1 MYLYCLRLVALS
13 GFLLI
18 HYKNGLILSV
28 HINIMIIIINLNRE
42 KVEMRKLNYFSI
54 ALLPLMLAACGGNF
68 GVQPVAK
75 PTPTAQTPSDSK
87 PSKPEDVPTPPPAGP
102 SVETTPV
109 NRPAVG
115 AAMRLLRRNI
125 ATSDKDGNDFPNS
138 KQAEEKLSFKEED
151 ILFLYG
157 SKKDQ
162 RQQLED
168 KIHQLNPNVQIRTS
182 KNENKKYGYKF
193 VDAGYV
199 YTKDGKDEIEWT
211 SNYKQSTNRFG
222 YDGFVYY
229 SGEHPSQSLPS
240 AGTVKYS
247 GNWQYMTDAIRHRT
261 GKAGDPSE
269 DLGYIVYYG
278 QNVGATSY
286 AATADDREGKH
297 PAEYTVN
304 FDQKTLNGKLI
315 KNQYVQKRD
324 DPKKPLTI
332 YDITAKLDGNR
343 FTGSAKVNTE
353 VKTNHADK
361 EYLFFHTDAD
371 QRLEGGFFGDNG
383 EELAGRFISNDN
395 SVFGVFAGKQ
405 KTDASGTNPA
415 MPSEKHTKILDS
427 LKISVDEA
435 SDNNARTFA
444 ISPMPDLGHP
454 DKLLVEGREIPL
466 VNQEQ
471 TIDLADGRKMTVR
484 ACCDFLTYVKLG
496 RIKTDRPASKPKAE
510 DKREDEESAGVG
522 NDEEGEDEIGDEE
535 GGAGDE
541 AVGDEGSE
549 EDEAAEN
556 EGGEEDEAEEPEE
569 ESPAEGGGGGSD
581 GISPAP
587 EAPKG
592 RDIDLFLKGIRT
604 AEADIPKT
612 GTAHYTGTW
621 EARIGKPIQWDN
633 QADKAA
639 KAEFTVDFGGKSIS
653 GTLTEKNGVQPAFYI
668 ENGKIEGNGFHA
680 TAHTRESGIDLSG
693 QGSTKPQIFK
703 ADNLL
708 VTGGFYGPQA
718 EELGGTIFNKDG
730 KSLDITEDTENEAEA
745 GVGEQLEPE
754 VKHQFGVVFGAKK
767 DDKEVEK

>member
-1 MYLYCLRLVALS
+1 
-13 GFLLI
+13 
-18 HYKNGLILSV
+18 
-28 HINIMIIIINLNRE
+28 
-42 KVEMRKLNYFSI
+42 MRKLNYFSI

-75 PTPTAQTPSDSK
+75 PTPIAQTPSDSK
-87 PSKPEDVPTPPPAGP
+87 PSKPEDVPTPPPAKP
-102 SVETTPV
+102 SIETTPV

-168 KIHQLNPNVQIRTS
+168 KIHQRNPTAGITTS
-182 KNENKKYGYKF
+182 EKENKKYGYKF
-193 VDAGYV
+193 VDVGYV
-199 YTKDGKDEIEWT
+199 YTKNGTDEIEWT
-211 SNYKQSTNRFG
+211 SNHKQFSNRFG

-240 AGTVKYS
+240 AGTVQYS

-269 DLGYIVYYG
+269 DLGYLTYYG

-286 AATADDREGKH
+286 AATADDREKH
-297 PAEYTVN
+297 PAEYTVDFYN
-304 FDQKTLNGKLI
+304 KTLNGKLI
-315 KNQYVQKRD
+315 KNQYVQNKSNPNE
-324 DPKKPLTI
+324 PKKPLTI
-332 YDITAKLDGNR
+332 YDITATLDGNR

-353 VKTNHADK
+353 LKTSHADK
-361 EYLFFHTDAD
+361 EHLFFHTDAD

-405 KTDASGTNPA
+405 KTNASGTNPA
-415 MPSEKHTKILDS
+415 MPSEKHTNILDS
-427 LKISVDEA
+427 RKISVDEA
-435 SDNNARTFA
+435 SDKNARPFA
-444 ISPMPDLGHP
+444 ISPMPDFGHP

-510 DKREDEESAGVG
+510 DKGKDEEDTGVG
-522 NDEEGEDEIGDEE
+522 NDEEGTEDEAAEGSEGGEDEIGDEG
-535 GGAGDE
+535 GGA
-541 AVGDEGSE
+541 

-556 EGGEEDEAEEPEE
+556 EGGEEDEAEEPEEPEE

-633 QADKAA
+633 HADKAA
-639 KAEFTVDFGGKSIS
+639 KAEFDVDFGKKSIS
-653 GTLTEKNGVQPAFYI
+653 GTLTEKNGVQPAFHI
-668 ENGKIEGNGFHA
+668 ENGKIEGNGFYA
-680 TAHTRESGIDLSG
+680 TARTRENGINLSG
-693 QGSTKPQIFK
+693 NGSTNPKTFQ
-703 ADNLL
+703 ASDLR
-708 VTGGFYGPQA
+708 VEGGFYGPQA
-718 EELGGTIFNKDG
+718 AELGGTIFNKDG
-730 KSLDITEDTENEAEA
+730 KSLDITENIENEVEIEADAEA
-745 GVGEQLEPE
+745 DAGEQLKPE
-754 VKHQFGVVFGAKK
+754 VKPQFGVVFGAKK
-767 DDKEVEK
+767 DMQEVEK

>member
-1 MYLYCLRLVALS
+1 MC
-13 GFLLI
+13 
-18 HYKNGLILSV
+18 KP
-28 HINIMIIIINLNRE
+28 
-42 KVEMRKLNYFSI
+42 NYGGI
-54 ALLPLMLAACGGNF
+54 VLLPLLLASCIGGNF
-68 GVQPVAK
+68 GVQPVVES
-75 PTPTAQTPSDSK
+75 TPTAYPVTFKSK
-87 PSKPEDVPTPPPAGP
+87 DVPTPPPAGS

-168 KIHQLNPNVQIRTS
+168 KIRQPNPTASITTS
-182 KNENKKYGYKF
+182 EKKNKKYDYKF

-371 QRLEGGFFGDNG
+371 QRLEGGFFGDKG

-405 KTDASGTNPA
+405 KTETANASDTNPA
-415 MPSEKHTKILDS
+415 LPSGKHTKILDS

-435 SDNNARTFA
+435 SGENPRPFEVST
-444 ISPMPDLGHP
+444 MPDFGHP

-466 VNQEQ
+466 VNKEQ
-471 TIDLADGRKMTVR
+471 TIELADGRKMTVR

-496 RIKTDRPASKPKAE
+496 RIKTERPAVQPKAQ
-510 DKREDEESAGVG
+510 DEEGDEEDTGV
-522 NDEEGEDEIGDEE
+522 DSVEEGEDEIDDE
-535 GGAGDE
+535 DE
-541 AVGDEGSE
+541 VSE
-549 EDEAAEN
+549 EDAEEIEEEADEVEEEEAEA
-556 EGGEEDEAEEPEE
+556 DEAEETEE
-569 ESPAEGGGGGSD
+569 ESPTEESGS
-581 GISPAP
+581 GSNAILPTP

-604 AEADIPKT
+604 AETDIPQT
-612 GTAHYTGTW
+612 GEAHYTGTW

-633 QADKAA
+633 HADKEAA
-639 KAEFTVDFGGKSIS
+639 KAEFTVDFGNKSIS
-653 GTLTEKNGVQPAFYI
+653 GTLREKNGVEPAFHI
-668 ENGKIEGNGFHA
+668 ENGKIEGNGFYA
-680 TAHTRESGIDLSG
+680 TAHTRDTGINLSG
-693 QGSTKPQIFK
+693 TGSTDPKTFK
-703 ADNLL
+703 ANDLR
-708 VTGGFYGPQA
+708 VEGGFYGPQA
-718 EELGGTIFNKDG
+718 EELGGIIFNNDG
-730 KSLDITEDTENEAEA
+730 KSLGITEGTENKVEAEAEA
-745 GVGEQLEPE
+745 GVVEQLEPDE
-754 VKHQFGVVFGAKK
+754 VKYQFGVVFGAKK
-767 DDKEVEK
+767 DNKEVEK

>member
-1 MYLYCLRLVALS
+1 MC
-13 GFLLI
+13 
-18 HYKNGLILSV
+18 KP
-28 HINIMIIIINLNRE
+28 
-42 KVEMRKLNYFSI
+42 NYGGI
-54 ALLPLMLAACGGNF
+54 VLLPLLLASCIGGNF
-68 GVQPVAK
+68 GVQPVVES
-75 PTPTAQTPSDSK
+75 TPTAYPVTFKSK
-87 PSKPEDVPTPPPAGP
+87 DVPTSPPAGP

-125 ATSDKDGNDFPNS
+125 ATSDKDGKDFPNS
-138 KQAEEKLSFKEED
+138 KQAEEKLSFKEGD
-151 ILFLYG
+151 VLFLYG

-286 AATADDREGKH
+286 AATADDREGEGKH
-297 PAEYTVN
+297 PAEYTVD

-315 KNQYVQKRD
+315 KNQYVQRKTD
-324 DPKKPLTI
+324 EKKPLTI

-405 KTDASGTNPA
+405 KTEAANAADTKPALPSG
-415 MPSEKHTKILDS
+415 KHTKILDS

-435 SDNNARTFA
+435 TDDHARKFA
-444 ISPMPDLGHP
+444 ISTMPDFGHP

-466 VNQEQ
+466 VSQEK
-471 TIDLADGRKMTVR
+471 IIELADGRKMTVR

-496 RIKTDRPASKPKAE
+496 RIKTERPAVQPKAQ
-510 DKREDEESAGVG
+510 DEEGDEEDTGV
-522 NDEEGEDEIGDEE
+522 DSVEEGEDEIDDE
-535 GGAGDE
+535 DE
-541 AVGDEGSE
+541 VSE
-549 EDEAAEN
+549 EDAEEIEEEADEVEEEEAEA
-556 EGGEEDEAEEPEE
+556 DEAEETEE
-569 ESPAEGGGGGSD
+569 ESPTEESGS
-581 GISPAP
+581 GSNAILPTP

-604 AEADIPKT
+604 AETDIPQT
-612 GTAHYTGTW
+612 GKAHYTGTW
-621 EARIGKPIQWDN
+621 EARIGEPIQWDN
-633 QADKAA
+633 HADKAA
-639 KAEFTVDFGGKSIS
+639 KAVFTVDFGEKSIS
-653 GTLTEKNGVQPAFYI
+653 GKLTEQNGVEPAFYI

-680 TAHTRESGIDLSG
+680 TAHTRESGINLSG
-693 QGSTKPQIFK
+693 TGSTKPQSFK
-703 ADNLL
+703 ASNLR
-708 VTGGFYGPQA
+708 VEGGFYGPQA
-718 EELGGTIFNKDG
+718 AELGGTIFNNDG
-730 KSLDITEDTENEAEA
+730 KSLGITENIENEVEVEVEA
-745 GVGEQLEPE
+745 DVGKQLEPDE
-754 VKHQFGVVFGAKK
+754 VKHKFGVVFGAKK
-767 DDKEVEK
+767 DMQEVEK

>member
-1 MYLYCLRLVALS
+1 MC
-13 GFLLI
+13 
-18 HYKNGLILSV
+18 KP
-28 HINIMIIIINLNRE
+28 
-42 KVEMRKLNYFSI
+42 NYGGI
-54 ALLPLMLAACGGNF
+54 VLLPLLLASCIGGNF

-222 YDGFVYY
+222 HDGFVYY

-240 AGTVKYS
+240 AGTVQYS

-269 DLGYIVYYG
+269 DLGYLTYYG

-286 AATADDREGKH
+286 AATADDREKH
-297 PAEYTVN
+297 PAEYTVD
-304 FDQKTLNGKLI
+304 FDNKTLNGKLI
-315 KNQYVQKRD
+315 KNQYVQNKNNPD
-324 DPKKPLTI
+324 EPKKPLTI
-332 YDITAKLDGNR
+332 YNITADLNGNR
-343 FTGSAKVNTE
+343 FTGSASVNPDLA
-353 VKTNHADK
+353 KSHAKK
-361 EYLFFHTDAD
+361 EHLFFHTDAD

-435 SDNNARTFA
+435 SDNNARQFA
-444 ISPMPDLGHP
+444 ISSMPDFGHP

-466 VNQEQ
+466 VSQEK

-484 ACCDFLTYVKLG
+484 ACCDFLTYVKFG
-496 RIKTDRPASKPKAE
+496 RIKTDRPASKPKAQDE
-510 DKREDEESAGVG
+510 EEDEEDSGIG
-522 NDEEGEDEIGDEE
+522 NGEEGEDEIGDEE
-535 GGAGDE
+535 NT
-541 AVGDEGSE
+541 
-549 EDEAAEN
+549 EDEAIGD
-556 EGGEEDEAEEPEE
+556 EGGEEDEVSEDGSDEDEEEIAEEEIEEEANEAEE
-569 ESPAEGGGGGSD
+569 ESPAEEGGGGSD
-581 GISPAP
+581 GILPAP

-633 QADKAA
+633 QADKTA
-639 KAEFTVDFGGKSIS
+639 KAKFTVDFGGKSIS
-653 GTLTEKNGVQPAFYI
+653 GTLTEQNGVQPAFHI
-668 ENGKIEGNGFHA
+668 ENGVIEGNGFHA
-680 TAHTRESGIDLSG
+680 TARTRDNGINLSG
-693 QGSTKPQIFK
+693 TGSTNPQSFK
-703 ADNLL
+703 ASNLL
-708 VTGGFYGPQA
+708 VEGGFYGPQA
-718 EELGGTIFNKDG
+718 EELGGTIFNNDG
-730 KSLDITEDTENEAEA
+730 KSLDITEDTENEAEVENEA
-745 GVGEQLEPE
+745 EADVGEQLKPE
-754 VKHQFGVVFGAKK
+754 AKPQFGVVFGAKK
-767 DDKEVEK
+767 DNKEVEK

>member
-1 MYLYCLRLVALS
+1 MC
-13 GFLLI
+13 
-18 HYKNGLILSV
+18 
-28 HINIMIIIINLNRE
+28 
-42 KVEMRKLNYFSI
+42 KLNYFSI

-87 PSKPEDVPTPPPAGP
+87 PSKPEDVPTPPPAKP
-102 SVETTPV
+102 SIETTPV

-115 AAMRLLRRNI
+115 AAMRLLRRNT
-125 ATSDKDGNDFPNS
+125 AFHREDGTVIPDS
-138 KQAEEKLSFKEED
+138 KQAEEQLSFKEED

-157 SKKDQ
+157 SKEDQ
-162 RQQLED
+162 RQQLKD
-168 KIHQLNPNVQIRTS
+168 KIRQPNSTASIITS
-182 KNENKKYGYKF
+182 EKKNERYSYKF

-199 YTKDGKDEIEWT
+199 YVRGEDEIKWT
-211 SNYKQSTNRFG
+211 SDYKQFSNRLG

-229 SGEHPSQSLPS
+229 SGERPSQSLPS
-240 AGTVKYS
+240 AGMVQYS
-247 GNWQYMTDAIRHRT
+247 GNWQYMTDAKRHRA
-261 GKAGDPSE
+261 GKAVGIDN
-269 DLGYIVYYG
+269 LGYITFYG
-278 QNVGATSY
+278 NDVGATSY
-286 AATADDREGKH
+286 AAKDADDREKN
-297 PAEYTVN
+297 PAKYTVDFYN
-304 FDQKTLNGKLI
+304 KTLNGELI
-315 KNQYVQKRD
+315 KNQYVRNRN
-324 DPKKPLTI
+324 DPQKPLTI
-332 YDITAKLDGNR
+332 YNITATLDGNR

-353 VKTNHADK
+353 LKTSHADK
-361 EYLFFHTDAD
+361 EYLFFHTNAD

-405 KTDASGTNPA
+405 KTDASNASDTNPA
-415 MPSEKHTKILDS
+415 MPSGKHTKILDS

-435 SDNNARTFA
+435 TDKNPRPFEVST
-444 ISPMPDLGHP
+444 MPDFGHP
-454 DKLLVEGREIPL
+454 DKLLVEGREISL
-466 VNQEQ
+466 LKDTQ
-471 TIDLADGRKMTVR
+471 TIELADGRKMTVR

-496 RIKTDRPASKPKAE
+496 RMQTERPAAKPKVQ
-510 DKREDEESAGVG
+510 DEERDEEDTGV
-522 NDEEGEDEIGDEE
+522 DSVEEGEDEIGDGE
-535 GGAGDE
+535 GTGDE
-541 AVGDEGSE
+541 AVEDGGSE

-569 ESPAEGGGGGSD
+569 ELPEEGNGGSD
-581 GISPAP
+581 GIPPAS
-587 EAPKG
+587 EASKG

-621 EARIGKPIQWDN
+621 EARISKPIQWDN

-653 GTLTEKNGVQPAFYI
+653 GTLTEKNGVEPAFYI

-680 TAHTRESGIDLSG
+680 TARTRDNGINLSG
-693 QGSTKPQIFK
+693 TGSTNPQSFK
-703 ADNLL
+703 ANNLL

-745 GVGEQLEPE
+745 EADVGERLEPE

-767 DDKEVEK
+767 DNKEVEK

>member
-1 MYLYCLRLVALS
+1 MC
-13 GFLLI
+13 
-18 HYKNGLILSV
+18 
-28 HINIMIIIINLNRE
+28 
-42 KVEMRKLNYFSI
+42 KLNYFSI

-87 PSKPEDVPTPPPAGP
+87 PSKPEDVPTPPPAKP
-102 SVETTPV
+102 SIETTPV

-115 AAMRLLRRNI
+115 AAMRLPRRNI
-125 ATSDKDGNDFPNS
+125 AFYNKDGTEIPDS

-157 SKKDQ
+157 SKGNKL
-162 RQQLED
+162 QQLKD
-168 KIHQLNPNVQIRTS
+168 KIHQRNPNVEIRTS
-182 KNENKKYGYKF
+182 GKENEKYGYKF

-199 YTKDGKDEIEWT
+199 YTKNGKDEIEKT
-211 SNYKQSTNRFG
+211 SDAKQFSNRLG

-240 AGTVKYS
+240 AGMVQYS

-261 GKAGDPSE
+261 GKAVASE
-269 DLGYIVYYG
+269 DLGYITYYG
-278 QNVGATSY
+278 NDIGATSY
-286 AATADDREGKH
+286 ATRDADDREKH
-297 PAEYTVN
+297 PAEYTVD
-304 FDQKTLNGKLI
+304 FDKKTLTGKLI
-315 KNQYVQKRD
+315 KNQYVQKKTD
-324 DPKKPLTI
+324 EKKPLTI
-332 YDITAKLDGNR
+332 YNITATLDGNR
-343 FTGSAKVNTE
+343 FTGSARVNPDLA
-353 VKTNHADK
+353 KSHANK
-361 EYLFFHTDAD
+361 EHLFFHTNAD

-435 SDNNARTFA
+435 SDNNPRPFA
-444 ISPMPDLGHP
+444 ISPMPDFGHP

-471 TIDLADGRKMTVR
+471 IINLADGRKMTVR

-510 DKREDEESAGVG
+510 DKGEDEEDTGVG

-621 EARIGKPIQWDN
+621 EARISKPIQWDN
-633 QADKAA
+633 QADKTA
-639 KAEFTVDFGGKSIS
+639 KAKFTVDFGGKSIS

-680 TAHTRESGIDLSG
+680 TARTRDNGINLSG
-693 QGSTKPQIFK
+693 NDSTNPQSFK
-703 ADNLL
+703 ANNLL

-718 EELGGTIFNKDG
+718 EELGGTIFNNDG
-730 KSLDITEDTENEAEA
+730 KSLDITEDTEHEAEVENEAEA
-745 GVGEQLEPE
+745 GVDEQLKPE
-754 VKHQFGVVFGAKK
+754 VKPQFGVVFGAKK
-767 DDKEVEK
+767 DNKEVEK

>member
-1 MYLYCLRLVALS
+1 
-13 GFLLI
+13 
-18 HYKNGLILSV
+18 
-28 HINIMIIIINLNRE
+28 
-42 KVEMRKLNYFSI
+42 MRKLNYFSI

-75 PTPTAQTPSDSK
+75 PTPIAQTPSDSK
-87 PSKPEDVPTPPPAGP
+87 PSKPEDVPTPPPAKP
-102 SVETTPV
+102 SIETTPV

-168 KIHQLNPNVQIRTS
+168 KIHQRNPTASIITS
-182 KNENKKYGYKF
+182 EKENKKYGYKF

-199 YTKDGKDEIEWT
+199 YTKNGTDEIEWT
-211 SNYKQSTNRFG
+211 LNHKQFSNRFG

-269 DLGYIVYYG
+269 DLGYLTYYG

-286 AATADDREGKH
+286 AATADDRERH
-297 PAEYTVN
+297 PAEYTVD
-304 FDQKTLNGKLI
+304 FDKKTLTGQLI
-315 KNQYVQKRD
+315 KNQYVQNKNNPNE
-324 DPKKPLTI
+324 PKKPLTI
-332 YDITAKLDGNR
+332 YNITADLNGNR

-353 VKTNHADK
+353 LKTSHADK
-361 EYLFFHTDAD
+361 EHLFFHTDAD

-454 DKLLVEGREIPL
+454 DKLLVEGREISL
-466 VNQEQ
+466 LKDTQ
-471 TIDLADGRKMTVR
+471 TIVLADGRKMTVR

-496 RIKTDRPASKPKAE
+496 RMQTERPASKPKVE
-510 DKREDEESAGVG
+510 DKGEDEEDTGVG
-522 NDEEGEDEIGDEE
+522 NGEEDEDEAAEGSEGGEDEIGDEE
-535 GGAGDE
+535 EGTGDE
-541 AVGDEGSE
+541 AVEG
-549 EDEAAEN
+549 ED
-556 EGGEEDEAEEPEE
+556 GEEDESEEAEKPEE

-581 GISPAP
+581 GILPAP

-604 AEADIPKT
+604 AETNIPQT
-612 GTAHYTGTW
+612 GKARYTGTW

-633 QADKAA
+633 KADKAA
-639 KAEFTVDFGGKSIS
+639 KAEFNVDFGGKSIS
-653 GTLTEKNGVQPAFYI
+653 GTLTEQNGVQPAFHI

-680 TAHTRESGIDLSG
+680 TARTRENGINLSG
-693 QGSTKPQIFK
+693 NDSTNPQSFK
-703 ADNLL
+703 ANNLL

-745 GVGEQLEPE
+745 EAEAGVDEQLKPE
-754 VKHQFGVVFGAKK
+754 VKPQFGVVFGAKK
-767 DDKEVEK
+767 DNKEVEK

>member
-1 MYLYCLRLVALS
+1 MC
-13 GFLLI
+13 
-18 HYKNGLILSV
+18 KP
-28 HINIMIIIINLNRE
+28 
-42 KVEMRKLNYFSI
+42 NYGGI
-54 ALLPLMLAACGGNF
+54 VLLPLLLASCIGGNF
-68 GVQPVAK
+68 GVQPVVES
-75 PTPTAQTPSDSK
+75 TPTAYPVTFKSK
-87 PSKPEDVPTPPPAGP
+87 DVPTSPPAGP

>member
-1 MYLYCLRLVALS
+1 MC
-13 GFLLI
+13 
-18 HYKNGLILSV
+18 KP
-28 HINIMIIIINLNRE
+28 
-42 KVEMRKLNYFSI
+42 NYGGI
-54 ALLPLMLAACGGNF
+54 VLLPLLLASCIGGNF
-68 GVQPVAK
+68 GVQPVVES
-75 PTPTAQTPSDSK
+75 TPTAYPVTFKSK
-87 PSKPEDVPTPPPAGP
+87 DVPTSPPAGP

-168 KIHQLNPNVQIRTS
+168 KIHQRNPNVKIRTS
-182 KNENKKYGYKF
+182 ENENKKYGYNF

-199 YTKDGKDEIEWT
+199 YVKGEDEIERT
-211 SNYKQSTNRFG
+211 SNYKYFTHRFG

-229 SGEHPSQSLPS
+229 SGERPSQSLPS
-240 AGTVKYS
+240 SGTVQYS

-269 DLGYIVYYG
+269 DLGYLVYYG

-286 AATADDREGKH
+286 AATADDREGEGKH
-297 PAEYTVN
+297 PAEYTVD
-304 FDQKTLNGKLI
+304 FDKKTLNGKLI
-315 KNQYVQKRD
+315 KNQYVQKKD
-324 DPKKPLTI
+324 DEKKPLTI
-332 YDITAKLDGNR
+332 YNITAKLDGNR
-343 FTGSAKVNTE
+343 FTGSASVNPDLA
-353 VKTNHADK
+353 TNHANK
-361 EYLFFHTDAD
+361 EHLFFHTNAD
-371 QRLEGGFFGDNG
+371 QRLEGGFFGDKG

-405 KTDASGTNPA
+405 KTNASGTNPA

-435 SDNNARTFA
+435 SDNNPRPFA
-444 ISPMPDLGHP
+444 ISPMPDFGHP

-471 TIDLADGRKMTVR
+471 TIQLADGRKMTVR

-510 DKREDEESAGVG
+510 DKREDEEDTGVG
-522 NDEEGEDEIGDEE
+522 NDEEGTEDEAAEGSEGGEDEIGDEG
-535 GGAGDE
+535 GGA
-541 AVGDEGSE
+541 

-569 ESPAEGGGGGSD
+569 PEEESPAEGGSGSD

-604 AEADIPKT
+604 AETNIPQT
-612 GTAHYTGTW
+612 GKAHYTGTW

-653 GTLTEKNGVQPAFYI
+653 GKLTEKNGVEPAFYI

-680 TAHTRESGIDLSG
+680 TARTRENGINLSG
-693 QGSTKPQIFK
+693 NDSTNPQSFK

-718 EELGGTIFNKDG
+718 AELGGTIFNNDG
-730 KSLDITEDTENEAEA
+730 KSLDITEDTEHEVEAEA
-745 GVGEQLEPE
+745 GVGEQLKPE
-754 VKHQFGVVFGAKK
+754 AKPQFGVVFGAKK
-767 DDKEVEK
+767 DNKEVEK